1 MNKISVFIILLI
13 FLTALTGFSLEPL
26 ANEDNSGL
34 YARSIEQ
41 MLRLEAHEI
50 DLATA
55 ALIISEEWSDLVQG
69 RRYQADL
76 EDMAREIQERIE
88 KQNLNRNP
96 RAIKVINNYLFNELG
111 FISVDKAHTTED
123 LFLHTVMDKKQGYCL
138 SLSIL
143 YLSIGERLG
152 LPLYG
157 VVVPSHFF
165 IRYDDGNIQFNIETT
180 AKGGSA
186 SDEDYIKKFKV
197 EHVSQD
203 SLYMKNLDK
212 KQVLGC
218 LFNNLGNVYSEI
230 GDLEYA
236 LLALERAVQINPS
249 LAESRTNLGNIYLKK
264 GRIRDAIYEYEAA
277 LDINPNEALIHSNLG
292 NAYLEDNWLSYAIS
306 EYQQAIRLDPNFVD
320 GYKNLAI
327 AYARDKQL
335 ENAAAILNQA
345 IALEPDNI
353 ALYIHLGNFYQQSG
367 RYHTAI
373 AEYHKALFIKP
384 DIPEAYFG
392 IGNCY
397 NKLDDVDKGID
408 ALKKAIQIKPTMVEA
423 LTNLG
428 NTYFSQGNYEP
439 AIILYQKALR
449 IKPNDKNLH
458 FNLGSAYYNISDY
471 DNSVL
476 EYTKA
481 VEIDPK
487 MSEAQKGLAMSYV
500 MLKNYDSALYH
511 VKIAQELG
519 ADIPDELLMIIKEN
533 TP

>member
-1 MNKISVFIILLI
+1 MALSGLSV
-13 FLTALTGFSLEPL
+13 EPL
-26 ANEDNSGL
+26 ANEDNTGL
-34 YARSIEQ
+34 YVRSIEQ

-76 EDMAREIQERIE
+76 EDMAREIQERLE
-88 KQNLNRNP
+88 QRNLKRGP
-96 RAIKVINNYLFNELG
+96 RAIEVINNYLFDELG
-111 FISVDKAHTTED
+111 FISVDKAHKTED
-123 LFLHTVMDKKQGYCL
+123 LFLHTVMDKGQGYCL

-186 SDEDYIKKFKV
+186 PDEHYIKKFKV
-197 EHVSQD
+197 DQVSQD

-212 KQVLGC
+212 KQVMGC
-218 LFNNLGNVYSEI
+218 FFNNLGNVYSEI

-277 LDINPNEALIHSNLG
+277 LAINPNEALIYYNLG
-292 NAYLEDNWLSYAIS
+292 NAYLEENWLSYAIS
-306 EYQQAIRLDPNFVD
+306 EFQQSIRLDPNFVE

-353 ALYIHLGNFYQQSG
+353 SLYIHLGNFYQQAG
-367 RYHTAI
+367 RYLTAI
-373 AEYHKALFIKP
+373 AEYNKALFINP
-384 DIPEAYFG
+384 NISEAYHG

-397 NKLDDVDKGID
+397 IKLDNID
-408 ALKKAIQIKPTMVEA
+408 KAIAAFRKALQIKPAMVEA
-423 LTNLG
+423 MVSLGNVYLNQGDYTFAIEQYKKGVRLRPGDKTIYYNLG
-428 NTYFSQGNYEP
+428 IAFYNT
-439 AIILYQKALR
+439 
-449 IKPNDKNLH
+449 
-458 FNLGSAYYNISDY
+458 SDY
-471 DNSVL
+471 QQSVL
-476 EYTKA
+476 AFSKA
-481 VEIDPK
+481 VEIDK
-487 MSEAQKGLAMSYV
+487 NMAEAQRGLAMSYL
-500 MLKNYDSALYH
+500 MLENYSLAWH
-511 VKIAQELG
+511 HIIIAQELG
-519 ADIPDELLMIIKEN
+519 ADVSEDLLAVIKEN
-533 TP
+533 LP

>member
-1 MNKISVFIILLI
+1 MNKISFFIILII
-13 FLTALTGFSLEPL
+13 FLTALRGLSVEPL
-26 ANEDNSGL
+26 ANEDNTGL
-34 YARSIEQ
+34 YVRSIEQ
-41 MLRLEAHEI
+41 MLRLEADQI

-76 EDMAREIQERIE
+76 EDMAREIQERIDE
-88 KQNLNRNP
+88 RNLNGSY
-96 RAIKVINNYLFNELG
+96 RAIEVINNYLFEELG
-111 FISVDKAHTTED
+111 FISVDKAHKTED

-157 VVVPSHFF
+157 VVVPKHFF

-180 AKGGSA
+180 AKGVLA
-186 SDEDYIKKFKV
+186 SDEDYIKKFEV
-197 EHVSQD
+197 DQVSQD

-230 GDLEYA
+230 GDLDYA

-249 LAESRTNLGNIYLKK
+249 LAESHTNLGNIYLKK
-264 GRIRDAIYEYEAA
+264 GRIREAIYEYEAA
-277 LDINPNEALIHSNLG
+277 LDINPNEALIHCNLG

-306 EYQQAIRLDPNFVD
+306 EYQQSIRLDPDFVD

-327 AYARDKQL
+327 AYAKDKQL
-335 ENAAAILNQA
+335 ENAISVLNQA
-345 IALEPDNI
+345 IVLEPDDI
-353 ALYIHLGNFYQQSG
+353 SLYIHLGNFHQQAERYQ
-367 RYHTAI
+367 TAI
-373 AEYHKALFIKP
+373 TEYHKALFIKP

-397 NKLDDVDKGID
+397 NKLNDFDKGID
-408 ALKKAIQIKPTMVEA
+408 ALKKAIKIKPDMAEA

-428 NTYFSQGNYEP
+428 NSYFTLGNYDS
-439 AIILYQKALR
+439 AILLYQKALH

-476 EYTKA
+476 EYNRTI
-481 VEIDPK
+481 EIEPK
-487 MSEAQKGLAMSYV
+487 MHEAQKGLAMSYV
-500 MLKNYDSALYH
+500 MLKKYDLALH
-511 VKIAQELG
+511 HIKIAQKFE
-519 ADIPDELLMIIKEN
+519 ADIPDELLMAIEEN
-533 TP
+533 TK